1 MGPTINSD
9 TAAASY
15 DGWGHGWSNGW
26 VYVWTRTTIVLAS
39 ITTSLVIIAR
49 WANDDTS
56 SFDVR
61 L

>member
-9 TAAASY
+9 AAAASY
-15 DGWGHGWSNGW
+15 DGW

-56 SFDVR
+56 GFDVR